1 MIQAETTTKIAM
13 GSMVKGSRVKLL
25 RKENNNMKLP
35 ELSRPMVDDV
45 VITTSAVL
53 WQDYRYFDDVKE
65 NLNSKRYRE
74 LDRM

>member
-1 MIQAETTTKIAM
+1 
-13 GSMVKGSRVKLL
+13 MVKGSRVKLL

-53 WQDYRYFDDVKE
+53 W
-65 NLNSKRYRE
+65 
-74 LDRM
+74 

>member
-13 GSMVKGSRVKLL
+13 GSMVKESRDKLL